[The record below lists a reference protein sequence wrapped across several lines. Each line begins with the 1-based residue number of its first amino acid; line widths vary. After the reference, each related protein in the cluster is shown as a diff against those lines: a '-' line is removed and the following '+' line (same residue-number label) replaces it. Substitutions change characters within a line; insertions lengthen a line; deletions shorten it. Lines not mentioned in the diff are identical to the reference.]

1 MHMRNPQF
9 ELANN
14 QRYFWHVLIV
24 VFPLGLA
31 PLATAEDDFGSV
43 VLRRAPPECL
53 ILDSGHK
60 PAVPERPATLQR
72 PLSSSFRL
80 NRPPSDLVSAI
91 TSISNSTHC
100 SSDAHSS
107 GNSSYEV
114 IYLAFLVLSLIA
126 FLLLSV
132 LCIF

>member
-1 MHMRNPQF
+1 MLILVRNDGSF
-9 ELANN
+9 
-14 QRYFWHVLIV
+14 Y
-24 VFPLGLA
+24 PLGLA

-53 ILDSGHK
+53 VLDPGPGHK

-91 TSISNSTHC
+91 TSMSNSTHC

-114 IYLAFLVLSLIA
+114 IYLNFLVLSLIA